1 VEPLKI
7 GVYGSSFD
15 PITNVHLWTASTI
28 CHRKKLDKILFLPS
42 AKERRDK
49 SLQGGDEHRT
59 EMVKLAIADD
69 PRFELSTE
77 EMNAPI
83 GQQYTYYTMQRL
95 KKQYP
100 DDELYFV
107 MGADILVDIGNGS
120 WVKGEKLVEEHQFI
134 VMARDGI
141 DMLKT
146 ISASPLLRN
155 ADDGRFHLVDKG
167 LAMEISSTYIRQ
179 EFSRGGEPRYLLP
192 ESCYQYIMR
201 HGLYQDSE

>member
-1 VEPLKI
+1 
-7 GVYGSSFD
+7 
-15 PITNVHLWTASTI
+15 
-28 CHRKKLDKILFLPS
+28 
-42 AKERRDK
+42 
-49 SLQGGDEHRT
+49 
-59 EMVKLAIADD
+59 
-69 PRFELSTE
+69 
-77 EMNAPI
+77 
-83 GQQYTYYTMQRL
+83 
-95 KKQYP
+95 
-100 DDELYFV
+100 

-192 ESCYQYIMR
+192 ESCYQYILR